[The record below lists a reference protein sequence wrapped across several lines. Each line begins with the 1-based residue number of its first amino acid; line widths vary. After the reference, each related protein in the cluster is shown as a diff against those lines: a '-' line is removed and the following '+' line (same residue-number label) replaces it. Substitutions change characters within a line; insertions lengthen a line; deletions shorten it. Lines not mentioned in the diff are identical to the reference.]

1 MTVTIAMNEIDAA
14 LERACQALL
23 GHQYPDGRFNGDI
36 DQGTGPTAQTLIL
49 EHFLGVLD
57 PQDADAACRWLWTR
71 VQPDGGY
78 LAYPGASFSTMTET
92 CAVYAAFAAA
102 GLAEDHPW
110 RVRVRAWVDAHG
122 GMRAADPLTQ
132 VFLVLG
138 GALPASALPEARIEH
153 VLLPGVA
160 GHVGRAFQLFYGITL
175 AYVLP
180 ALLHGLGHR
189 GERRSKLTLR
199 AEQRIVEHLLG
210 RQNPGG
216 NWAGSQWVTVLA
228 LASLVVLGVPVDHDA
243 VTRGLASLRRLRRPG
258 PDGLQII
265 SLNADVWNTAMALRV
280 LRRAGVADPPNAVV
294 AGGWTRR
301 AIDYLL
307 AGQGAVA
314 SPVDWTNTGGAAPR
328 CGGWAF
334 ESENPLSTDCDSTSM
349 VLLAL
354 ADYRQIDGVD
364 VAMRRGLQWLLSM
377 QHPAGGFGAFG
388 RPTRVAP
395 PGPLFLRQ
403 PEAPKG
409 LLALGRFFVH
419 PPFEFVE
426 IPTADLTGR
435 VVCAL
440 ARVEPGADALAGAVR
455 FLHEQQWGD
464 KWWGRWTT
472 NYLAGTAFVAL
483 GLLAAGVD
491 PGGAA
496 LARALA
502 WVLARQNAD
511 GGFGEANES
520 YADPG
525 RAGQGPSNAYITGL
539 VLQTLCAAGMAR
551 AEAAARA
558 SRYLV
563 VNQRPDG
570 LWDEFQAVQSM
581 APPELFYKNFINF
594 QTAPIEALAVYREAT
609 RASS

>member
-1 MTVTIAMNEIDAA
+1 MTVTIAMNEIEAA
-14 LERACQALL
+14 LARACAALL
-23 GHQYPDGRFNGDI
+23 RHQHPDGRFDGDI
-36 DQGTGPTAQTLIL
+36 DQGTGPTAQTVIL
-49 EHFLGVLD
+49 ERFLGVLD
-57 PQDADAACRWLWTR
+57 PRDAEAACQWLWTR
-71 VQPDGGY
+71 VQTDGGY

-92 CAVYAAFAAA
+92 CGVYAAFVAA
-102 GLAEDHPW
+102 GLAEDDPR
-110 RVRVRAWVDAHG
+110 RVRVRGWIDRHG

-138 GALPASALPEARIEH
+138 GALPAGALPEARIEQ
-153 VLLPGVA
+153 VLLPGMA

-175 AYVLP
+175 AYILP
-180 ALLHGLGHR
+180 ALLHGLRRR
-189 GERRSKLTLR
+189 GEPRSALTLR
-199 AEQRIVEHLLG
+199 AEQKIVEHLLV

-216 NWAGSQWVTVLA
+216 NWAGSQWVTGLA
-228 LASLVVLGVPVDHDA
+228 LASLVVLGVPADHDA
-243 VTRGLASLRRLRRPG
+243 VTRGLACLRRLRRPG
-258 PDGLQII
+258 PEGLQII
-265 SLNADVWNTAMALRV
+265 SLNADVWNTAMSLRV
-280 LRRAGVADPPNAVV
+280 LRRAGVADRPDAV
-294 AGGWTRR
+294 APDGWTRR

-307 AGQGAVA
+307 AGQAAVA

-334 ESENPLSTDCDSTSM
+334 ESENPLSTDCDSTSV

-354 ADYRQIDGVD
+354 ADYRALEGVD
-364 VAMRRGLQWLLSM
+364 VAMRRGFQWLLSM
-377 QHPAGGFGAFG
+377 QHAAGGFGAFG

-409 LLALGRFFVH
+409 LLALARFFAR

-440 ARVEPGADALAGAVR
+440 ATVEPGAAALVGAVR
-455 FLHEQQWGD
+455 FLHDQQWGD

-472 NYLAGTAFVAL
+472 NYLAGTSFVAL
-483 GLLAAGVD
+483 GLLAAGVAPD
-491 PGGAA
+491 SPA

-502 WVLARQNAD
+502 WTLARQNAD
-511 GGFGEANES
+511 GGFGEVNES

-525 RAGQGPSNAYITGL
+525 LAGRGPSNAYITGL
-539 VLQTLCAAGMAR
+539 VLQTLCAAGLAGTQ
-551 AEAAARA
+551 AAALA

-563 VNQRPDG
+563 VNQGPDG
-570 LWDEFQAVQSM
+570 LWEEFQAVQSM
-581 APPELFYKNFINF
+581 APPELFYKNFVNF
-594 QTAPIEALAVYREAT
+594 QTAPIEALAVYCAAKRG
-609 RASS
+609 SS